1 MVIRRVVASVA
12 QRQVRHVRPVSQQ
25 SARGT
30 VATVYAQCAE
40 EMRLVIPPV
49 LLHSPAPE
57 TLSAFWM
64 LMREPLLVVGTVD
77 RVAKEAVAAGVS
89 VANICPYCVDMHSTG
104 LYPQAGEHDAEA
116 VVADRPQTMTDPRLR
131 ALVEWARS
139 AHLPDAPAPAQFP
152 AAQLPELV
160 GVVVA
165 FHYLNRMVNVFLTSF
180 LLPPGLTPA
189 ARRRFKHV
197 VGRQL
202 DPTLRA
208 SPVPGRSLSLLP
220 AAALPAD
227 AGWAAGDPTVAQA
240 AARSYAA
247 LAAAGERCLS
257 APVRHLVENR
267 LTSWRGEETGLSR
280 QWCEDLIAPLSPP
293 DQAAARLALLTALAS
308 YQVDNETIAEFRR
321 HHPGDRALI
330 EAAAWASFTA
340 ARRIGAWHVP
350 TDPARPGTP
359 PAALPGTPSPALP
372 GTPPAG
378 RHARTG

>member
-12 QRQVRHVRPVSQQ
+12 QRQVRHVRPVSEQ
-25 SARGT
+25 SALGT

-57 TLSAFWM
+57 TLSACWM
-64 LMREPLLVVGTVD
+64 LMREPLLVMGAVE

-104 LYPQAGEHDAEA
+104 LYPQAGEHDADA

-139 AHLPDAPAPAQFP
+139 AHLPDAPTPVPFTEAQR
-152 AAQLPELV
+152 PELV

-165 FHYLNRMVNVFLTSF
+165 FHYLTRMVNVFLTSF

-189 ARRRFKHV
+189 ARRRFKHL

-208 SPVPGRSLSLLP
+208 APAPGRSLPLLP

-227 AGWAAGDPTVAQA
+227 AG
-240 AARSYAA
+240 
-247 LAAAGERCLS
+247 ERCLS
-257 APVRHLVENR
+257 APVRQLVEEQ
-267 LTSWRGEETGLSR
+267 LASWRGEETGLAR
-280 QWCEDLIAPLSPP
+280 QWCEDQPVDLIGVQPGHALTTRRPAVDRSSPHNP
-293 DQAAARLALLTALAS
+293 NGLDDAG
-308 YQVDNETIAEFRR
+308 RR
-321 HHPGDRALI
+321 FHK
-330 EAAAWASFTA
+330 
-340 ARRIGAWHVP
+340 
-350 TDPARPGTP
+350 
-359 PAALPGTPSPALP
+359 
-372 GTPPAG
+372 
-378 RHARTG
+378 RHARVDHTRPSRRVT